1 MACAV
6 VGSDDAAVVLL
17 LPHRV
22 VACQRRT
29 AQVDALNLPVQS
41 ALWWFVSLIQR
52 KLEA

>member
-6 VGSDDAAVVLL
+6 VDSDDAAAVLL

-22 VACQRRT
+22 VACQLRT
-29 AQVDALNLPVQS
+29 GQADALTLPVQP

-52 KLEA
+52 KLQA